1 MRLSDPFLCPMRNSY
16 LTYLLVGI
24 IIALSLTACSSKGI
38 ELSSAQR
45 LTGQIDSLLL
55 SRADRG
61 VFSGTVAI
69 GTQTEMIHH
78 SAYGIAN
85 RTFDLPMRTDF
96 RFDIASVN
104 KSMIAALV
112 MIAVEEGLL
121 TTDERLVNLLEGYS
135 YTGSYHQDITV
146 HKLLT
151 HTSGLPDYNAV
162 NEELAA
168 NNYRAFKRLHFSN
181 SEYIDFISRLEP
193 VAEPGTT
200 FHYSNFGYHLLSLL
214 LENLY
219 DMPFDELLK
228 LKISDPLGMDRTYS
242 TTSNEAIFNET
253 VDAYRFDEEAQGWI
267 KNSFIDL
274 TIGRRVFSTS
284 ENLYRWAKAM
294 NDTTFL
300 SEESLNQMTINHLNE
315 LEEEVSYGYGW
326 VVYNEGDDF
335 SMGNL
340 NIDKPY
346 IIHGGS
352 TEGYKSILINIDDG
366 EWILSILANSGN
378 RTNELELAQGIIEII
393 KSYNS
398 L

>member
-1 MRLSDPFLCPMRNSY
+1 
-16 LTYLLVGI
+16 
-24 IIALSLTACSSKGI
+24 
-38 ELSSAQR
+38 
-45 LTGQIDSLLL
+45 
-55 SRADRG
+55 
-61 VFSGTVAI
+61 
-69 GTQTEMIHH
+69 
-78 SAYGIAN
+78 
-85 RTFDLPMRTDF
+85 
-96 RFDIASVN
+96 
-104 KSMIAALV
+104 
-112 MIAVEEGLL
+112 
-121 TTDERLVNLLEGYS
+121 
-135 YTGSYHQDITV
+135 
-146 HKLLT
+146 
-151 HTSGLPDYNAV
+151 
-162 NEELAA
+162 
-168 NNYRAFKRLHFSN
+168 
-181 SEYIDFISRLEP
+181 
-193 VAEPGTT
+193 
-200 FHYSNFGYHLLSLL
+200 
-214 LENLY
+214 
-219 DMPFDELLK
+219 MPFDELLK
-228 LKISDPLGMDRTYS
+228 QKISDPLGMDRTYS

-352 TEGYKSILINIDDG
+352 TEGYKSILINIEDG